1 MSQGK
6 ELVCYCFG
14 YSRQDIMEDAG
25 SYGRSL
31 IMERIMAASRAGI
44 CNCAASNPRGR

>member
-14 YSRQDIMEDAG
+14 YSRQDILEDAAG
-25 SYGRSL
+25 YGRST
-31 IMERIMAASRAGI
+31 IVDRIMAASRAGI
-44 CNCAASNPRGR
+44 CNCAASNPQGR